1 MTRGLP
7 NDEMRL
13 GGGFSL
19 LVRSFFFFSEGLVV
33 YLFRFV
39 FTFLFLFA
47 RGGGLCLLACL

>member
-19 LVRSFFFFSEGLVV
+19 LVRSFFFFSDGLVH
-33 YLFRFV
+33 Y
-39 FTFLFLFA
+39 
-47 RGGGLCLLACL
+47 CLLFFFPF